1 MIVRVQEDIEA
12 MTARVHGMD
21 QGHGDEEEIET
32 VAIAEIVET
41 IGHKCTVLFVV
52 IVIKDAKFH
61 LNQMEENRF
70 FAAIVSK
77 KVMTDQVQTIP
88 HVNDVRN
95 VQNVHHTI
103 VVLIFQNS

>member
-1 MIVRVQEDIEA
+1 MDEPVVEMETSASAEA
-12 MTARVHGMD
+12 DLR
-21 QGHGDEEEIET
+21 DET
-32 VAIAEIVET
+32 LIAEVT
-41 IGHKCTVLFVV
+41 SSRCTKQPVRNV
-52 IVIKDAKFH
+52 IQIAMFH

>member
-61 LNQMEENRF
+61 LNQMDESRF
-70 FAAIVSK
+70 FAVIVSK
-77 KVMTDQVQTIP
+77 AETVLDHHSANLEIELQRVMEIS
-88 HVNDVRN
+88 R
-95 VQNVHHTI
+95 
-103 VVLIFQNS
+103 L